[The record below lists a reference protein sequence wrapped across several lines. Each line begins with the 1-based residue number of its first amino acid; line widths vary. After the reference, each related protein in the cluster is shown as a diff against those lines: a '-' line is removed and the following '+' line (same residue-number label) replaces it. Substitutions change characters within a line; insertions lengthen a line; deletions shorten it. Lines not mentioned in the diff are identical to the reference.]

1 MKFIKILFVLLKDTT
16 WPNRKER
23 WKNFISV
30 IEYTAF
36 FVALIYLFD
45 KVIARGLLTHD
56 QFLLRK
62 EARWD
67 PLGPIFYCLFLK
79 INQQT
84 SLHSCKMW
92 YNEARKRKAKR
103 RFFSMFTKARAG

>member
-1 MKFIKILFVLLKDTT
+1 MKFIKDIFVLLKDTT

-45 KVIARGLLTHD
+45 KVIAWPIAYD

-62 EARWD
+62 EARR
-67 PLGPIFYCLFLK
+67 LGNNCPAFDF
-79 INQQT
+79 
-84 SLHSCKMW
+84 
-92 YNEARKRKAKR
+92 
-103 RFFSMFTKARAG
+103 

>member
-1 MKFIKILFVLLKDTT
+1 MKFIKDIFVLLKDTT

-45 KVIARGLLTHD
+45 KVIARGLLHMIN
-56 QFLLRK
+56 FFLRK
-62 EARWD
+62 EAKR
-67 PLGPIFYCLFLK
+67 LGNNCPAFDF
-79 INQQT
+79 
-84 SLHSCKMW
+84 
-92 YNEARKRKAKR
+92 
-103 RFFSMFTKARAG
+103 

>member
-1 MKFIKILFVLLKDTT
+1 MKFIKDIFVLLKDTT

-36 FVALIYLFD
+36 FVALILF
-45 KVIARGLLTHD
+45 VRQSHCTWPIAHD

-62 EARWD
+62 EASQD
-67 PLGPIFYCLFLK
+67 PKGLVF
-79 INQQT
+79 
-84 SLHSCKMW
+84 MV
-92 YNEARKRKAKR
+92 
-103 RFFSMFTKARAG
+103 FS

>member
-1 MKFIKILFVLLKDTT
+1 MKFIKDIFVLLKDTT

-45 KVIARGLLTHD
+45 KVIAKGLLHMIN
-56 QFLLRK
+56 F
-62 EARWD
+62 
-67 PLGPIFYCLFLK
+67 FYEEKPSGIPRVLLFLV
-79 INQQT
+79 
-84 SLHSCKMW
+84 
-92 YNEARKRKAKR
+92 
-103 RFFSMFTKARAG
+103 FS

>member
-1 MKFIKILFVLLKDTT
+1 MKFIKDIFVLLKDTT

-45 KVIARGLLTHD
+45 KVIARGLLHMINFF
-56 QFLLRK
+56 QEKKPGGIPRVLLFM
-62 EARWD
+62 A
-67 PLGPIFYCLFLK
+67 
-79 INQQT
+79 
-84 SLHSCKMW
+84 
-92 YNEARKRKAKR
+92 
-103 RFFSMFTKARAG
+103 FS